1 MQHAGLIALIAWQ
14 ALASAVTQIGMGS
27 QSDPAPSS
35 TELRHLV
42 LAEHLRH
49 AERRA
54 ATFRVAWAIGHLIGT
69 PLNVIAGRAA
79 LIRSATD
86 AGVSADHAR
95 RIEEQVE
102 RLALEIRKL
111 IDYLTPPDPASEP
124 GSVSSVIEDALA
136 LCSPFAT
143 EQEIGIDAPAGTLPH
158 GSVDRVSTLLVLTTL
173 LSLAARKSPRGQ
185 TIRLRVS
192 EAESNPSALKFEL
205 TAPGMDQPEGRI
217 DRLEPP
223 KDASRG
229 TSEAMLALSICFA
242 VAQRRG
248 GDIRIDKDQSSA
260 TVMSFTCPLV
270 G

>member
-1 MQHAGLIALIAWQ
+1 LEQ
-14 ALASAVTQIGMGS
+14 
-27 QSDPAPSS
+27 
-35 TELRHLV
+35 RHLV

-79 LIRSATD
+79 LIRSGAE
-86 AGVSADHAR
+86 AGGAAEHAR

-111 IDYLTPPDPASEP
+111 IDYLTPPEPTPEP
-124 GSVSSVIEDALA
+124 GSVSSVVEDAISL
-136 LCSPFAT
+136 SMPFAI
-143 EQEIGIDAPAGTLPH
+143 EQGIGIDSPTGDLPSA
-158 GSVDRVSTLLVLTTL
+158 SVDRVSTLLVLTTL
-173 LSLAARKSPRGQ
+173 LSLAVRKSPRGQ
-185 TIRLRVS
+185 TMRLRVDKT
-192 EAESNPSALKFEL
+192 ESTDVALVFEL
-205 TAPGMDQPEGRI
+205 TAPGMEHPEGRI

-223 KDASRG
+223 PTASRG
-229 TSEAMLALSICFA
+229 ASEALQALSICFS

-248 GDIRIDKDQSSA
+248 GDVRVAKDADSA
-260 TVMSFTCPLV
+260 TVISFTCPVV